1 MLHAML
7 LSQLVNSR
15 GVLSLQHVNKKDPAV
30 LQHGGLS
37 GGATSADSKKIY
49 PIDVAS
55 ATSDSEMYVLV
66 VEIVRYHFCLFVMCV

>member
-15 GVLSLQHVNKKDPAV
+15 GVLSLQHVNKKDSAV
-30 LQHGGLS
+30 LQCGGLS

-49 PIDVAS
+49 PIDIAS